1 MSKTNHFYLQF
12 NCSCLNIRFSF
23 SVVCDVEIYLYS
35 VFHCYSP
42 SAWAHVRHGQR
53 IHLLFATPTQKANI
67 MLHVTTSFFT
77 QIPFFFASFLR
88 MMKCAQHRGK
98 PKYTFADNNNINRKK
113 NPRSAAQRQF
123 ISLGLRRI
131 QPERLLLQPM
141 YPQPHRYRCYWR
153 PVRRVLFSFFSSV
166 CLCIVWRVKI
176 VTGYNTEKKTRK
188 SYNVLKLHQWQQKK
202 NEHKQEAS
210 TGLKNGLFDDTLH
223 CSLGDVCFVCC
234 VPFSLLVKCNQDG
247 DQKKKQFLT
256 IIIVVVIIVSINA
269 LAFVCL
275 GASVFFA
282 Q

>member
-1 MSKTNHFYLQF
+1 
-12 NCSCLNIRFSF
+12 
-23 SVVCDVEIYLYS
+23 
-35 VFHCYSP
+35 
-42 SAWAHVRHGQR
+42 
-53 IHLLFATPTQKANI
+53 
-67 MLHVTTSFFT
+67 
-77 QIPFFFASFLR
+77 

-113 NPRSAAQRQF
+113 NLRSAAQRQF